1 MAELTYADYLNLDT
15 LLSLQVPRTTD
26 SGRRAVILSEQFFVV
41 AHQSCELW
49 LKQIIADVEAAS
61 DYLQPEHGLADA
73 ESSVEFLE
81 RAAELL
87 RILVEQVAALEK
99 LPIRHFAEF
108 RPYVGSASGAES
120 EQFRHLDEFLGD
132 DRRSGRLYEA
142 LTAAVALS
150 GTSVGEVCRRGPE
163 AGAYHRIVEAL
174 LDIGNRYWH
183 WKLGHLTLM
192 SKMIGVGPGTGGTS
206 GADYLMAR
214 VTLPFTELRRLRGQ
228 LHTEGTAP
236 TGLADRTTA

>member
-15 LLSLQVPRTTD
+15 LLSLQVPRTP
-26 SGRRAVILSEQFFVV
+26 SSARRAVILSEHFFLV

-61 DYLQPEHGLADA
+61 DSLRPDHGFADV

-87 RILVEQVAALEK
+87 RVLLEQVAALEK
-99 LPIRHFAEF
+99 LPVRHFATF
-108 RPYVGSASGAES
+108 RPYLGTASGAES
-120 EQFRHLDEFLGD
+120 EQFRYLDELLGD

-142 LTAAVALS
+142 LTAAVSNS
-150 GTSVGEVCRRGPE
+150 GTSVAEVCRRGPG
-163 AGAYHRIVEAL
+163 AGAYHRVVEAL

-192 SKMIGVGPGTGGTS
+192 SKMVGVGPGTGGTS

-228 LHTEGTAP
+228 LHTEAAAP
-236 TGLADRTTA
+236 TGLADRPTV